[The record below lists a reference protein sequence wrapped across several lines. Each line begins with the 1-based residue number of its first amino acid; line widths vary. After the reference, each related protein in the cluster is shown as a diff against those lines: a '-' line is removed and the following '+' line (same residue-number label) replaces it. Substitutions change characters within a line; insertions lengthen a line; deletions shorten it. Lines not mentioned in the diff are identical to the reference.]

1 MSVTQFVLLLTHYVV
16 TVAHYVASVAHYV
29 VCSDQG
35 AGVTAQASDK
45 TEAYSVVAETDPY
58 KRPANFQKGL
68 SDWQEG
74 LSGL

>member
-16 TVAHYVASVAHYV
+16 SVAHYV

-58 KRPANFQKGL
+58 QRPANFQKGL
-68 SDWQEG
+68 SDG
-74 LSGL
+74 

>member
-16 TVAHYVASVAHYV
+16 SVAHYV